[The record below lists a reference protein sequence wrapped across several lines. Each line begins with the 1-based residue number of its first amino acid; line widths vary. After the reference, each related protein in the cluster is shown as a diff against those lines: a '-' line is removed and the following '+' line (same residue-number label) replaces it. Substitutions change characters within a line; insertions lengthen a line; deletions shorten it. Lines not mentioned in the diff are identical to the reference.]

1 MTIYAVHSS
10 ALDGAPADTFDRAK
24 VLRLGF
30 AVWGFVLGPIWL
42 LVKRLWLALGA
53 WILGAAVVGF
63 AVASG
68 FLRPETVVIL
78 YWLAALFIGIEGR
91 GLQGWALA
99 RRGLPLA
106 DIVAAG
112 SSESAEREFF
122 ARALAAPARGAASV
136 GPAPSSA
143 QEIIGLFPRAGR

>member
-1 MTIYAVHSS
+1 MAIYAFHSPALDRDTAS
-10 ALDGAPADTFDRAK
+10 ALESTT

-30 AVWGFVLGPIWL
+30 APWGFVFGPIWL
-42 LVKRLWLALGA
+42 LAKRLWLALGA

-63 AVASG
+63 AVSWG
-68 FLRPETVVIL
+68 LLRPDTAVIL
-78 YWLAALFIGIEGR
+78 YWLAALFIGIDGR
-91 GLQGWALA
+91 TLQGWALA
-99 RRGLPLA
+99 RRGSPLA

>member
-1 MTIYAVHSS
+1 MAIYACHSPALDRGTAS
-10 ALDGAPADTFDRAK
+10 ALESAT

-30 AVWGFVLGPIWL
+30 APWGFVFGPIWL
-42 LVKRLWLALGA
+42 LAKRLWLALGA
-53 WILGAAVVGF
+53 WILGAAVVGL

-68 FLRPETVVIL
+68 FLPPEAAVIL
-78 YWLAALFIGIEGR
+78 YWLAALYVGIDGR
-91 GLQGWALA
+91 SLQGWALA
-99 RRGLPLA
+99 RRGSPLA

-112 SSESAEREFF
+112 SAESAEREFF
-122 ARALAAPARGAASV
+122 ARALAAPARGAASA

>member
-1 MTIYAVHSS
+1 MAIYACHSPALDRGTAS
-10 ALDGAPADTFDRAK
+10 ALESAT

-30 AVWGFVLGPIWL
+30 ATWGFVFGPIWL
-42 LVKRLWLALGA
+42 LARGLWLALGA
-53 WILGAAVVGF
+53 WILGAIVVGF

-68 FLRPETVVIL
+68 FLRPETAVVL
-78 YWLAALFIGIEGR
+78 YWLAALFIGIDGR
-91 GLQGWALA
+91 TLQGWALA
-99 RRGLPLA
+99 RRGSPLV

-122 ARALAAPARGAASV
+122 ARVLAAPARNAASV

>member
-1 MTIYAVHSS
+1 MAIYACHSPALDRGAAS
-10 ALDGAPADTFDRAK
+10 ALEGAT

-30 AVWGFVLGPIWL
+30 APWGFVFGPIWL
-42 LVKRLWLALGA
+42 LAKRLWLALGT

-68 FLRPETVVIL
+68 LLRPEAAVIL
-78 YWLAALFIGIEGR
+78 YWLAALFIGIDGR
-91 GLQGWALA
+91 ALQGWALA
-99 RRGLPLA
+99 RRGSPLA

-112 SSESAEREFF
+112 TSESAEREFF
-122 ARALAAPARGAASV
+122 ARALAAPARGAASA

>member
-1 MTIYAVHSS
+1 MAIYAFHSS
-10 ALDGAPADTFDRAK
+10 ALDRGNGSALESTT

-30 AVWGFVLGPIWL
+30 ALWGLVFGPIWL
-42 LVKRLWLALGA
+42 LAKRLWLALGA
-53 WILGAAVVGF
+53 WIIGAAAVGF

-68 FLRPETVVIL
+68 VLQPEAAVVL

-91 GLQGWALA
+91 AFQGWALA
-99 RRGLPLA
+99 RRGSPLA
-106 DIVAAG
+106 DIVAAD

-143 QEIIGLFPRAGR
+143 QEIIGLFPRAAR